1 MTTLLV
7 ALGVVAWLVG
17 TLVWGGVLLGAWDK
31 RKAEPVPTLALLVAA
46 ALWPVTMPFTLGY
59 GATRYR

>member
-17 TLVWGGVLLGAWDK
+17 ALVWGGVLLGAWEK
-31 RKAEPVPTLALLVAA
+31 RRSEPAPKWPLIAA
-46 ALWPVTMPFTLGY
+46 AVLWPVTLPLTLGY
-59 GATRYR
+59 GAARFR